1 MTHPTPNFDP
11 LAKPYRWLEY
21 LTFGPYLQRTRTHFL
36 KELTDCRQVLV
47 LGDGDGRFT
56 AQLLR
61 INPQVHVHAVDASPK
76 MLAALQKSAG
86 PNANRVTIEAT
97 DLRHWHPN
105 TNHRYDL
112 IATHFVLDCLTTEEI
127 AHLAQHLASSIAP
140 GAQWLI
146 SDFAI
151 PPTRFGHLLAAPLI
165 AFLYASFRLL
175 TGLHLAH
182 LPDHQSAIE
191 KSGWTLQSHHSHLN
205 GLLISQLWRFVLL
218 TGRPGL
224 QPRQ

>member
-1 MTHPTPNFDP
+1 MNPTPNFDP

-36 KELTDCRQVLV
+36 NELTHCRHALV

-61 INPQVHVHAVDASPK
+61 INPQVQIHAVDASPK

-86 PNANRVTIEAT
+86 SNANRISTEAA
-97 DLRHWHPN
+97 DLRHWQPSPD
-105 TNHRYDL
+105 TRYDL

-127 AHLAQHLASSIAP
+127 AHLAQRLISSIAP

-146 SDFAI
+146 SDFAVPENALGRGI
-151 PPTRFGHLLAAPLI
+151 AKSLIRLLYLA
-165 AFLYASFRLL
+165 FRLL
-175 TGLHLAH
+175 TNLRITH
-182 LPDHQSAIE
+182 LPDYPQSLTQA
-191 KSGWTLQSHHSHLN
+191 GWRLQRDFPHLG
-205 GLLISQLWRFVLL
+205 GLLVSQIWTRRLE
-218 TGRPGL
+218 
-224 QPRQ
+224 